1 MIRVLLFLALLALI
15 AFGLSLLAD
24 NPGQVVLTWPWLG
37 REIRTSLFAAIAGLI
52 LAVIALMIIWRLLT
66 FVFHIPATMSLM
78 ARARRSRKGIDA
90 ITRGMI
96 AAGAGDA
103 REAVRASK
111 EASRLMGGQPLAL
124 LLKAQTAQAAGDRTL
139 AEEAF
144 KAMLENPRTRLIGLR
159 GLYLEARRRG
169 DDLAAAAFAQE
180 AHDAAPLPWAGQ
192 ALLEQRAMGDDWKGA
207 LSVVEANIA
216 RKTIDKATG
225 AMQRGVLK
233 TAIGLSIADRDPDEA
248 LRLAREAMK
257 LTPDLVPAYVL
268 GGRMLIRKNDP
279 RRAARVIEDG
289 WRVSPHPDLARAYLD
304 LRHGDSTAERLAR
317 AQTLAKINPHHYE
330 SRLMLARAAL
340 DARNFPLARESITP
354 LIDDAGK
361 RPSMR
366 MCLLMADIE
375 EAGHGASGKVREWL
389 ARAARAPRD
398 RMWIAD
404 GFASD
409 SWAPASPV
417 TGRIGAFV
425 WEQPAERLAA
435 PLEDLPRAQAPQAD
449 VSAPAPVEQLPGPTE
464 IELPVQEAPPA
475 PLQSPLAPATPEQ
488 PAAAATP
495 EPAPEA
501 KPAAPAAPVK
511 PVLPAAGQPDDPGPR

>member
-15 AFGLSLLAD
+15 AFGLSWLAD
-24 NPGQVVLTWPWLG
+24 NPGQIVLTWPWLG
-37 REIRTSLFAAIAGLI
+37 REIRTSLLAAFAGL
-52 LAVIALMIIWRLLT
+52 LLLFIALMILWRLLS
-66 FVFHIPATMSLM
+66 FIFHIPATMSLM

-111 EASRLMGGQPLAL
+111 EASRLMGQQPLAL
-124 LLKAQTAQAAGDRTL
+124 LLKAQTAQAAGDRAL
-139 AEEAF
+139 AEDAF
-144 KAMLENPRTRLIGLR
+144 KAMLEDPRTRLIGLR
-159 GLYLEARRRG
+159 RLYLEARRRG

-207 LSVVEANIA
+207 LSVVETNIA

-257 LTPDLVPAYVL
+257 LTPDLIPAYVL

-289 WRVSPHPDLARAYLD
+289 WRVTPHPDLARAYLD
-304 LRHGDSTAERLAR
+304 LRPGDSSAERLAR
-317 AQTLAKINPHHYE
+317 AQTLARINPHHYE

-340 DARNFPLARESITP
+340 DARNFTLARENITP
-354 LIDDAGK
+354 LIDDPGK

-375 EAGHGASGKVREWL
+375 EAEHGPSGAVREWL

-409 SWAPASPV
+409 SWAAASPV

-425 WEQPAERLAA
+425 WEQPSERLAA
-435 PLEDLPRAQAPQAD
+435 PFDEPPRTPAPEAE
-449 VSAPAPVEQLPGPTE
+449 APAPVEQLAKPAE
-464 IELPVQEAPPA
+464 IELPAQETTQAPEPPA
-475 PLQSPLAPATPEQ
+475 PQ
-488 PAAAATP
+488 
-495 EPAPEA
+495 EPAPAGTPVEPTQEA
-501 KPAAPAAPVK
+501 KPVAPAK
-511 PVLPAAGQPDDPGPR
+511 QVLPPAGQPDDPGPR